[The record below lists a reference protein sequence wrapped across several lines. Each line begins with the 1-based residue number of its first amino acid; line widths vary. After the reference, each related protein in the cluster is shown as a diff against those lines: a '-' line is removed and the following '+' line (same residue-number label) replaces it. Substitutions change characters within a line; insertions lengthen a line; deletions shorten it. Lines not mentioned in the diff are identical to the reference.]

1 LASIE
6 RAALASAPL
15 ELLGS
20 HFVGPSNPEAFTAL
34 QIVPS
39 AGFNPRM
46 SDDTA
51 GAAAQ
56 SGRRFTVFDCEPF
69 DASKLLGKR

>member
-1 LASIE
+1 
-6 RAALASAPL
+6 
-15 ELLGS
+15 
-20 HFVGPSNPEAFTAL
+20 
-34 QIVPS
+34 
-39 AGFNPRM
+39 M